1 MTKTFLYKNFER
13 IIWLAVVI
21 ALLLVFKQCSDR
33 KSAQLAA
40 IKQQSKT
47 LQEKH
52 EQDSISFA
60 EQVTKWQDSISEAD
74 YQKAILAEFIK
85 VQERNLVGSQASI
98 KRLTD
103 IIRSNK
109 TSNNSNNSVLVSNDY
124 KRACDS
130 LPNEIDKQNQVI
142 GQLQKDNESLVDL
155 MNYEVVYRDSLI
167 EAGKG
172 YIDSLRVDY
181 NTQKILLNQALKTGK
196 PRGKLLTGV
205 GIMGNQEKFLGG
217 GSVKIAYLT
226 KKEKLYIYS
235 PHLLQLPGM
244 TKAGLYHEAS
254 ILFNPFK

>member
-1 MTKTFLYKNFER
+1 MTKAFLYKNFER

-60 EQVTKWQDSISEAD
+60 EQVAKWQDSISEAD

-85 VQERNLVGSQASI
+85 VQEQNLVGSQASI

-103 IIRSNK
+103 IIRHSTK
-109 TSNNSNNSVLVSNDY
+109 ISIDSLNSVLVSNDY

-167 EAGKG
+167 EAGNNYQAKLKA
-172 YIDSLRVDY
+172 DF
-181 NTQKILLNQALKTGK
+181 NTQSALLKNALDIAK
-196 PRGKLLTGV
+196 PRGKVLAGAGLIGNQQTFLSGAK
-205 GIMGNQEKFLGG
+205 IMGAYQTKGG
-217 GSVKIAYLT
+217 KQY
-226 KKEKLYIYS
+226 
-235 PHLLQLPGM
+235 Q
-244 TKAGLYHEAS
+244 AGAMIFNNTVYYEGTVL
-254 ILFNPFK
+254 ITLFK